1 MITVAIMG
9 VILAFAVPNI
19 NDFFD
24 KKRLI
29 KTAEAIYGELQ
40 YARTEALTAA
50 SNFNIATSGGVT
62 VTFTRNGDTDW
73 AIGTSVN
80 TGCNT
85 AVTDPTA
92 AGACYIIK
100 DDGDA
105 DNIVDGVDINL
116 DASLN
121 AATEVDTG
129 DRVLRVISGPTYT
142 VPSTDYRGVKMTAA
156 PAFTP
161 GPVSEITFSSTRG
174 TTVSSRSGTIFLESD
189 GGYQMQVKVGVLGQT
204 SICSPAGS
212 GIKVTGYPDC

>member
-1 MITVAIMG
+1 MLTAKQSGFTIIELMITVAIMG

-80 TGCNT
+80 TGGC
-85 AVTDPTA
+85 A
-92 AGACYIIK
+92 ARG
-100 DDGDA
+100 GPDA
-105 DNIVDGVDINL
+105 
-116 DASLN
+116 
-121 AATEVDTG
+121 
-129 DRVLRVISGPTYT
+129 RP
-142 VPSTDYRGVKMTAA
+142 
-156 PAFTP
+156 
-161 GPVSEITFSSTRG
+161 
-174 TTVSSRSGTIFLESD
+174 
-189 GGYQMQVKVGVLGQT
+189 
-204 SICSPAGS
+204 
-212 GIKVTGYPDC
+212 